1 MPPITLFRY
10 ISMRTILA
18 VAALLVALLGLVMLV
33 DLIENLRFADKFHGA
48 DFGFALAITLLR
60 APSLTQTMLPFVFL
74 FASIWLFT
82 QLNRQAEIAVM
93 RSGGLS
99 VWRILGPAAFVAA
112 MTGFFVIT
120 VIDPAATAMRAHSD
134 RMKDEI
140 RGKSSS
146 VVRVFGDGI
155 WLRQR
160 DAEGVLLIN
169 ARGFDAAQRVLSDVV
184 MWRLGQDSAFIE
196 RIDAPEAVFSNR
208 TIELHSARIK
218 GANDKLDHHTPVY
231 AVSSSLDPT
240 ELDKRIEAPETLSIW
255 RLPKFV
261 LLAKAAGLPTAS
273 YNIRFHDLCSTP
285 LKLIAMVL
293 IAALFSLRPVRSGHG
308 FELFL
313 LAVGSGFLLY
323 IVSEISTALGESG
336 VAPLA
341 LSAWAPAIIA
351 SLVAVSGLLYFE
363 EG

>member
-10 ISMRTILA
+10 ISLRTMFA
-18 VAALLVALLGLVMLV
+18 VAALLTAMLGLIMLV
-33 DLIENLRFADKFHGA
+33 DLIENLRFADKFRDA
-48 DFGFALAITLLR
+48 DFGFAVAITLLR
-60 APSLTQTMLPFVFL
+60 APSLVQTLLPFIFL

-93 RSGGLS
+93 RAGGLS
-99 VWRILGPAAFVAA
+99 VWRIMGPAAFVAA
-112 MTGFFVIT
+112 MTGFLVIT
-120 VIDPAATAMRAHSD
+120 LLDPMATAMRAQSE
-134 RMKDEI
+134 RMRDDV

-146 VVRVFGDGI
+146 VMRVFGDGI
-155 WLRQR
+155 WLRQH
-160 DAEGVLLIN
+160 DSDGLLLIN
-169 ARGFDAAQRVLSDVV
+169 ARTFDAESMTFSRVV
-184 MWRLGQDSAFIE
+184 MWRLGRDASFIE
-196 RIDAPEAVFSNR
+196 RVDAPEAVLANH

-218 GANDKLDHHTPVY
+218 GAADKLDHHSPVY
-231 AVSSSLDPT
+231 AVATSLEPNDLN
-240 ELDKRIEAPETLSIW
+240 ERIESPETLSIW
-255 RLPKFV
+255 RLPKFI

-293 IAALFSLRPVRSGHG
+293 IAAIFSLRPVRSGGG
-308 FELFL
+308 FELFI
-313 LAVGSGFLLY
+313 LAVASGFLLY
-323 IVSEISTALGESG
+323 LVSEISTALGESG

-341 LSAWAPAIIA
+341 LSAWAPAIVA

>member
-10 ISMRTILA
+10 ISLRTLFA
-18 VAALLVALLGLVMLV
+18 VAALLVALLGLEMLV
-33 DLIENLRFADKFHGA
+33 DLIENLRFADKFPGA
-48 DFGFALAITLLR
+48 GFGFALTITLLR

-112 MTGFFVIT
+112 MAGFVVIT
-120 VIDPAATAMRAHSD
+120 LIDPAATALRAQSEK
-134 RMKDEI
+134 MKDDI

-160 DAEGVLLIN
+160 DAGNVLLIN
-169 ARGFDAAQRVLSDVV
+169 AHGFDRSQKKLSDVT
-184 MWRLGQDSAFIE
+184 MWRLDGDSNFIE
-196 RIDAPEAVFSNR
+196 RIDAPEAVLTNH
-208 TIELHSARIK
+208 TIELYNARIK
-218 GANDKLDHHTPVY
+218 GAADKLDHRSPIY
-231 AVSSSLDPT
+231 AVPTSLAPT
-240 ELDKRIEAPETLSIW
+240 DLNERIESPETLSIW
-255 RLPKFV
+255 RLPKFI

-293 IAALFSLRPVRSGHG
+293 IAAMFSLRPIRSGRS
-308 FELFL
+308 FELFIF
-313 LAVGSGFLLY
+313 AVACGFSLY
-323 IVSEISTALGESG
+323 VVSEVSKALGESG
-336 VAPLA
+336 AAPLA
-341 LSAWAPAIIA
+341 LAAWAPAIIA
-351 SLVAVSGLLYFE
+351 SLVAVSGLLYIE
-363 EG
+363 ES